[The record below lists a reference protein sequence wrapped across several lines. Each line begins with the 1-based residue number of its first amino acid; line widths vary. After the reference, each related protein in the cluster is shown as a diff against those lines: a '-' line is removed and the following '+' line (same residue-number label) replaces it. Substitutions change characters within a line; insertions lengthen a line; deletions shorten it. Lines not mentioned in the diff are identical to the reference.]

1 MGAWDPDISWNR
13 AAQDLSSKSEKHDL
27 QEAAMFLP
35 PFVQY
40 ILTEK
45 LLHANKL
52 CCLLRLDVRPCS
64 QEARSPGF
72 EGHN

>member
-13 AAQDLSSKSEKHDL
+13 AAQD
-27 QEAAMFLP
+27 EAAMFLP